1 MFGRPS
7 RRDLH
12 SMLEEQRAAR
22 AAAERDAVLAAQPRW
37 RRTLR
42 GMPIPLA
49 VAVAAVAG
57 AGVACWLV
65 ARAWWTRWP
74 RPVTAA
80 ALPAAAWAGTWQA
93 LTIAAAAVVAAAWR
107 HHHLTTVRPAVVG
120 VPDLADSDVALWRA
134 VVADGKDAPVPGST
148 VADDVTILRE
158 DPADHRS
165 RRIGVGLHITGGT
178 SQQHPAYVRSQIP
191 RIAAHYARA
200 KEAITV
206 RSVGDDRRCRVEI
219 LDQWWMEELADRAR
233 VREEE
238 AAARLREVWPWRPE
252 HALNLDTGRLV
263 LSHAAADG
271 APVQVQVFVPGEGAA
286 HVWMVGATRRG
297 KSSCLGSFIQSIMS
311 TGRARLHL
319 VDLKGG
325 ASVPEWI
332 PHATSYAGTPD
343 DARVMLRWVAE
354 HVLGARLR
362 AMGAQGLKVVDPSP
376 EWPIE
381 LVVVDEAQDIARDE
395 QTMRHVDRIAR
406 QGAGALV
413 ILVWITQVGT
423 LDAAFGKFGTSIR
436 EQIQAGTVIAFWT
449 GSTTRHLALGGPRG
463 DIDLTCIPQDVKGAC
478 VIDGPASGRAL
489 GRAVRIADADAQAL
503 ADEACGG
510 PATDPPLD
518 AAAMQAAMTPPAPVA
533 PTTTT
538 TAAISDV
545 VTPAADAKPEARIRA
560 VLAAHGVGVMIRTG
574 QILAEADVRSS
585 TFDAA
590 IKRLQSR
597 GLVVDL
603 GIGQWAATA
612 ALIQHEQ
619 KGTPDA
625 ADRTDVHADA

>member
-12 SMLEEQRAAR
+12 AMLEEQRAAR
-22 AAAERDAVLAAQPRW
+22 AAAERDATLAAQPRW

-49 VAVAAVAG
+49 VLAAAAVGAAAG
-57 AGVACWLV
+57 CWLL

-93 LTIAAAAVVAAAWR
+93 LTIATAAVAAAAWR
-107 HHHLTTVRPAVVG
+107 HHHLTTVRPAVVD
-120 VPDLADSDVALWRA
+120 VPDLADGDVALWRA
-134 VVADGKDAPVPGST
+134 VVADGRDAPVPGST
-148 VADDVTILRE
+148 VADDVTVLRE

-165 RRIGVGLHITGGT
+165 RRIGVGLHITGAT

-191 RIAAHYARA
+191 RIAAHYARS
-200 KEAITV
+200 KEAISV
-206 RSVGDDRRCRVEI
+206 HSVGDDRRCRVEI
-219 LDQWWMEELADRAR
+219 LDQWWMEELAERAR
-233 VREEE
+233 IRDEE
-238 AAARLREVWPWRPE
+238 AAARLRQVWPWRPE
-252 HALNLDTGRLV
+252 HALDLDTGRLI
-263 LSHAAADG
+263 LSHAAVDG
-271 APVQVQVFVPGEGAA
+271 SPVRVQVFVPGEGAS

-297 KSSCLGSFIQSIMS
+297 KSSCLGSLIQSIMS

-332 PHATSYAGTPD
+332 PHAASYAGDPAA
-343 DARVMLRWVAE
+343 ARVMLGWVAE

-376 EWPIE
+376 EWSIE

-423 LDAAFGKFGTSIR
+423 IDAAFGKFGTSIR

-449 GSTTRHLALGGPRG
+449 GATTRSLALGGPRG
-463 DIDLTCIPQDVKGAC
+463 DIDLSCIPQDVKGAC

-510 PATDPPLD
+510 PATEPPLD
-518 AAAMQAAMTPPAPVA
+518 AAAMHAAMTPPTPPAA
-533 PTTTT
+533 T
-538 TAAISDV
+538 TAAGDV
-545 VTPAADAKPEARIRA
+545 TTPAADAKPEARIRA
-560 VLAAHGVGVMIRTG
+560 VLAAHGVGVMVRTG
-574 QILAEADVRSS
+574 QILTEADVRSS

-612 ALIQHEQ
+612 ALIHHE
-619 KGTPDA
+619 KEGNPDA
-625 ADRTDVHADA
+625 PADRTDVHADA